1 VSRQPRR
8 RLALPALIA
17 LGLSAPAAAAPPPPA
32 PASAADALLEPP
44 TRAAPPVPEPMALTV
59 SGGVSLGAWEA
70 GFLHY
75 AVGVIRENPGHT
87 QLRLVTGASAGA
99 TNALMAVVAEYGDA
113 APTPDA
119 SIFARTWIPL
129 GLEQLFVP
137 AEAGRQGVFS
147 RRWTE
152 LLWQRIEAGLAAG
165 LSEECD
171 VVLGVSVTRLVPR
184 AVTLTPGVT
193 VPRVDEHFVLRIVGR
208 GPGRLPRFTNYV
220 DPDWDF
226 EQHLLPEEGLEREVP
241 ITSVRDLL
249 FASAA
254 FPLAFPPQPLRHCVK
269 RPEGGTRLACRDG
282 EAREDLFVDGGL
294 LDNSPVRLAVRIA
307 GTGLRFDA
315 AGRASW
321 LRRPHLGE
329 WIAPRRAGFAYVS
342 PDVAAYPEKEE
353 EARVDR
359 ATPMLALAGQLGGAF
374 FGTARA
380 KNLAA
385 LLEERPELAT
395 NLVVPRR
402 HAPQA
407 SSPMA
412 AFLGFFETE
421 LRRFDFALGMYEA
434 DRMFEARE
442 ARLSQELDQPV
453 RITRPDERH
462 PSPAWRPL
470 ECLRAGFGERPDAA
484 SACAGDDLRELRIL
498 MQSSLFRLWDT
509 CTLEDGEA
517 RATTDHPQCR
527 RARDGQPPPLVPGV
541 ERAEKVTWRRAKGES
556 ELEHVTRLLA
566 ELRFRW
572 RDLGLG
578 PDDGDHA
585 LGELRRVAGRVVD
598 ALTAA
603 QPAADR
609 FLVGTLGGAAANALA
624 YAPPRHRIWL
634 SLGRELELGFSHGI
648 LEESRRLPIRPHL
661 AVQLNGALTAL
672 SSDRLG
678 FGLGLLAG
686 LEVQPVQL
694 ATHRLQPSLVLR
706 GGVLLSPKDD
716 WGARACPTPR
726 STDPAACTRPSAQAL
741 LALTVLERVRLHLL
755 GEWYPSSKG
764 RRPWAVAPAVG
775 LQLNY

>member
-1 VSRQPRR
+1 VSSPLHP
-8 RLALPALIA
+8 RLALPGLLALA
-17 LGLSAPAAAAPPPPA
+17 LAAPAAAVEL
-32 PASAADALLEPP
+32 SAAPLPP
-44 TRAAPPVPEPMALTV
+44 RPPGGAVPPEPMALTV

-99 TNALMAVVAEYGDA
+99 ANSLMAVVAEYGEA

-119 SIFARTWIPL
+119 SIFGRTWIPL
-129 GLEQLFVP
+129 GLDQLFVP

-152 LLWQRIEAGLAAG
+152 QLWGRIEAGLTAG

-171 VVLGVSVTRLVPR
+171 VVLGVSVTRLLPR
-184 AVTLTPGVT
+184 AVVLTTGVT
-193 VPRVDEHFVLRIVGR
+193 VPRVDEHFVLRIEGR
-208 GPGRLPRFTNYV
+208 GPGRPPRITNYA
-220 DPDWDF
+220 DPGWDF
-226 EQHLLPEEGLEREVP
+226 EQHLLPEEGPDREVP
-241 ITSVRDLL
+241 LASVRDLL

-254 FPLAFPPQPLRHCVK
+254 FPIAFPPQPLRHCVK
-269 RPEGGTRLACRDG
+269 RPEAGAPLRCLPG

-294 LDNSPVRLAVRIA
+294 LDNSPVRLATRLA

-315 AGRASW
+315 AGRAGW
-321 LRRPHLGE
+321 LPHPRLGE
-329 WIAPRRAGFAYVS
+329 WLAPRRMAFAYVS
-342 PDVAAYPEKEE
+342 PDVAAYPEAEE
-353 EARVDR
+353 EARVDGT
-359 ATPMLALAGQLGGAF
+359 TPMLSLAGQLGGAF

-385 LLEERPELAT
+385 LLEERPELAASM
-395 NLVVPRR
+395 VVPRR
-402 HAPQA
+402 HEPPA
-407 SSPMA
+407 SAPMA

-434 DRMFEARE
+434 DQMFLGRE
-442 ARLSQELDQPV
+442 ARLSAEVGAPV
-453 RITRPDERH
+453 VIGRPDVAH
-462 PSPAWRPL
+462 PSPDWRPL

-498 MQSSLFRLWDT
+498 MQASLFRLWDT

-517 RATTDHPQCR
+517 RASTDHPQCR

-541 ERAEKVTWRRAKGES
+541 EGAGKVAWRRAHREG
-556 ELEHVTRLLA
+556 ELEHVTRVLA

-585 LGELRRVAGRVVD
+585 IGELRRVAGQVVE
-598 ALTAA
+598 ALTEA
-603 QPAADR
+603 QPPADR

-624 YAPPRHRIWL
+624 YAPPRHRLWV
-634 SLGRELELGFSHGI
+634 SLGRELELGVSHGI
-648 LEESRRLPIRPHL
+648 LEESRRLPFRPHFAAQL
-661 AVQLNGALTAL
+661 AGALDAL
-672 SSDRLG
+672 SSDARKV
-678 FGLGLLAG
+678 GLGLLAG
-686 LEVQPVQL
+686 LEIQPVQL

-706 GGVLLSPKDD
+706 GGVLLSPNDG
-716 WGARACPTPR
+716 WGARACPSPA
-726 STDPAACTRPSAQAL
+726 STDPAACTRPAAQAL

-755 GEWYPSSKG
+755 GEWYPSAAG

-775 LQLNY
+775 LQFNY